1 MTHATESAR
10 HMAYLVSA
18 YPATSH
24 TFILREVLGLRALGW
39 GIDCA
44 TINSDTRPLDRI
56 TAEER
61 QERERVYGIKAHGPV
76 GFLQA
81 HGWGLLRHPG
91 GYLRALGKALGR
103 ASSPKQALQA
113 VAHFTEALMIGR
125 WMQQRGHQHLHVH
138 FGTAAASVASLVRA
152 ACPITLSMTLHG
164 PDEFAKVDTEH
175 VADKVA
181 MADWV
186 ICISHFARSQA
197 MNHSDPAHWHKMH
210 VVRLGVSP
218 PAFTPPKPP
227 SPASAKPGLR
237 LVCVGRLA
245 PAKAQHLLLDAM
257 AELRHRG
264 RNGVSLT
271 LVGDGPDRESLH
283 AHCASLGLSDR
294 VRFTGALNQ
303 TEVQAEYAQSDALV
317 LASFAEGIPV
327 VLMEAMSRGMPCIS
341 TRIAGI
347 PELIEHGVSGL
358 LAAPSDMPGLA
369 DLIAQLADDLAL
381 RQRLGQ
387 AGRDKVLADFNLDR
401 NVAALSAVFAQYLS
415 KESP

>member
-1 MTHATESAR
+1 MAEAHR

-39 GIDCA
+39 AIDCA

-61 QERERVYGIKAHGPV
+61 QERERVYGIKAHGLA
-76 GFLQA
+76 GFAQA
-81 HGWGLLRHPG
+81 HVWGLLRHPG
-91 GYLRALGKALGR
+91 GYLRGLGVALRR
-103 ASSPKQALQA
+103 ASNGFRVLQA
-113 VAHFTEALMIGR
+113 MAHFTEALMIGR
-125 WMQQRGHQHLHVH
+125 WMQQRGHSHLHVH
-138 FGTAAASVASLVRA
+138 FGTAAASVASLVRRTF
-152 ACPITLSMTLHG
+152 PITLSMTLHG

-181 MADWV
+181 AADLV
-186 ICISHFARSQA
+186 VCISHFARSQA
-197 MNHSDPAHWHKMH
+197 MNHSDPVHWHKMH
-210 VVRLGVSP
+210 VVRLGVFP
-218 PAFTPPKPP
+218 PGPEQLQPPP
-227 SPASAKPGLR
+227 KPGLR

-257 AELRHRG
+257 AELRRRG
-264 RNGVSLT
+264 RDDVRLT
-271 LVGDGPDRESLH
+271 LVGDGPDRQSLQ
-283 AHCASLGLSDR
+283 AHSATLGLADA

-303 TEVQAEYAQSDALV
+303 TEVQAEYSQSDALV

-358 LAAPSDMPGLA
+358 LAAPSDVQGLVE
-369 DLIAQLADDLAL
+369 LMVQLADDLDL

-387 AGRDKVLADFNLDR
+387 AGRSKVLADYNLER
-401 NVAALSAVFAQYLS
+401 NVAALSAVFAQFLE
-415 KESP
+415 ESA